1 MNATGIPPTA
11 AGLSRSSSSFQ
22 LPAEPPLPQTALN
35 LDRLCD
41 KLERIVD
48 KLDLYLMSTNKIVE
62 MAHAVLVDVSAHRTP
77 QRAEPVQQQYV
88 DPQRGPQHS
97 WTAGQEPQN
106 YGAPRVVDDEGRL
119 RETLN
124 ESSAGRVE
132 ATEMVSQRQHDR
144 APRKSKIIRKSSRKS
159 LHRLEAPEEAVRG
172 RRPNDAN
179 DVVESKRSKSRQ
191 AVGESAD
198 ADGEEARRR
207 EVTKVRRPSR
217 VAEEGSDD
225 SDGRSDGGDRGRV
238 DDRKLTLQQ
247 FVNTLMRQFPE
258 RPTAEASQ
266 NGVDRARKTGRRSRR
281 SSASRKQ
288 SQVVEVERGVAEDDE
303 LAEAR
308 RMPASSLSSEDMSD

>member
-62 MAHAVLVDVSAHRTP
+62 MAHAVLVDVSAHRSP
-77 QRAEPVQQQYV
+77 QYAEPVQQQYV
-88 DPQRGPQHS
+88 DPQRGPQYS

-106 YGAPRVVDDEGRL
+106 CGASRVVDDEGRL

-124 ESSAGRVE
+124 ESSTGRVE
-132 ATEMVSQRQHDR
+132 ATEMGSQRQHDR

-172 RRPNDAN
+172 RRSNDA
-179 DVVESKRSKSRQ
+179 EPKRSKSRQ
-191 AVGESAD
+191 AAGDSAD
-198 ADGEEARRR
+198 ADGEEERRR

-217 VAEEGSDD
+217 VAEEGSED

-238 DDRKLTLQQ
+238 DDQKLTLQQ

-258 RPTAEASQ
+258 KPAAEASQ
-266 NGVDRARKTGRRSRR
+266 NGVDRTRKTGRRSRR